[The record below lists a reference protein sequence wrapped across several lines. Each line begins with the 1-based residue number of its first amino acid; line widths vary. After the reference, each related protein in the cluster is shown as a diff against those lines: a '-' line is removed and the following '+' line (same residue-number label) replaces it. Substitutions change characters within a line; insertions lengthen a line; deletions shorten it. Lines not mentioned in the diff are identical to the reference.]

1 MEDSFRWRHNC
12 ILNEDELFFQGEE
25 ILLKLIYTESRIQWI
40 MVPARIGKFLTIG
53 TLDSG
58 TPKDIESSCH
68 SCFLFLSVPLLHVS
82 PHRSVS
88 LCLASCSS
96 FLIRL
101 STRHVNP
108 SNLTSLILD
117 SSLILESNGE
127 RLDYLSL
134 YHVLWRIIS
143 GSSLW
148 WEVGIPC
155 LSLGHFL
162 CSLCWGKRTVIR
174 RKNGP
179 QLPPNYSCHS
189 LPHSLVLLSLPR
201 FGLCVLN

>member
-1 MEDSFRWRHNC
+1 
-12 ILNEDELFFQGEE
+12 
-25 ILLKLIYTESRIQWI
+25 

-53 TLDSG
+53 TMDSG

-68 SCFLFLSVPLLHVS
+68 SCFLFLSLPLLHVS

-134 YHVLWRIIS
+134 YHVLLKNNLWIIPLVRGWHTLSKS
-143 GSSLW
+143 GS
-148 WEVGIPC
+148 
-155 LSLGHFL
+155 LSLFF
-162 CSLCWGKRTVIR
+162 
-174 RKNGP
+174 
-179 QLPPNYSCHS
+179 
-189 LPHSLVLLSLPR
+189 VLGEEDCYQKKKWTPTTPKL
-201 FGLCVLN
+201 